1 MIEFWRGV
9 SMDSTLF
16 VDNTTDNLKKFWNSF
31 EAWHNKSD
39 VVEEMFKGEYTD
51 YNNWD
56 RGYFYLNID
65 YENEYK
71 DYYGISF
78 PTISQNETPSFEQIV
93 DYIVIAYARWIKTD
107 KRYYYT
113 IEINNRFEKFGLPY
127 RLSAGKVI
135 NKGYKTTEKIGKI
148 LNYRMFERKIQFAE
162 ENILRT
168 ELLDKKVALDYIID
182 ALQFLVSV
190 QDANNVEKKKIC
202 AASLVSDNKD
212 GKVYA
217 VIKKEIEEIMT
228 VSNEYFDIR
237 HNEYLNKA
245 KQIREPL
252 EDSGFIEY
260 LYNRAYALLYIL
272 RLRTNIEDLI
282 TEWEV

>member
-1 MIEFWRGV
+1 MDN
-9 SMDSTLF
+9 SMLD
-16 VDNTTDNLKKFWNSF
+16 VDYTNENLRKFWNSF
-31 EAWHNKSD
+31 ETWHNKSD
-39 VVEEMFKGEYTD
+39 VVEELFKAEYTD

-78 PTISQNETPSFEQIV
+78 PIVPKGETPSFDQIV
-93 DYIVIAYARWIKTD
+93 DYIVITYVRWIKTD
-107 KRYYYT
+107 KRYSYT
-113 IEINNRFEKFGLPY
+113 IEVNDRFEKFGLPY
-127 RLSAGKVI
+127 RLSSGQVI
-135 NKGYKTTEKIGKI
+135 NKGYKTTERVGKI
-148 LNYRMFERKIQFAE
+148 VNYRMFERKIQFAE

-168 ELLDKKVALDYIID
+168 ELLDKKVALDYLID
-182 ALQFLVSV
+182 ALQFFISV

-202 AASLVSDNKD
+202 AASLVSENKD

-228 VSNEYFDIR
+228 ISNEYFDIR

-272 RLRTNIEDLI
+272 RLRTNIKDLI
-282 TEWEV
+282 TEDEVKESGNAN

>member
-1 MIEFWRGV
+1 
-9 SMDSTLF
+9 MDNCILD
-16 VDNTTDNLKKFWNSF
+16 VYDINDNLKKFWNSF
-31 EAWHNKSD
+31 ETWHNKSD
-39 VVEEMFKGEYTD
+39 VVEELFKAEYTE

-65 YENEYK
+65 YENEYR

-78 PTISQNETPSFEQIV
+78 PIAHQGETPSFEQIV

-107 KRYYYT
+107 KRYSYT
-113 IEINNRFEKFGLPY
+113 IEVNNRFEKFGLPY
-127 RLSAGKVI
+127 RLSAGQVT
-135 NKGYKTTEKIGKI
+135 NKSYKTTEKIGKI
-148 LNYRMFERKIQFAE
+148 INYRMFERKIQFAE
-162 ENILRT
+162 ENILRA
-168 ELLDKKVALDYIID
+168 ELLDKKVALDYLID
-182 ALQFLVSV
+182 ALQFLISV

-228 VSNEYFDIR
+228 ISNEYFDIR

-272 RLRTNIEDLI
+272 RLRTNIKDLI
-282 TEWEV
+282 TEGEVKVIGNVN

>member
-1 MIEFWRGV
+1 MGN
-9 SMDSTLF
+9 TLE
-16 VDNTTDNLKKFWNSF
+16 VDNINENLKKFWNSF
-31 EAWHNKSD
+31 ETWHNKSD
-39 VVEEMFKGEYTD
+39 VVEELFKAEYTD
-51 YNNWD
+51 YDNWD

-78 PTISQNETPSFEQIV
+78 PVVPQGETPSFEQIV
-93 DYIVIAYARWIKTD
+93 DYIVITFARWIKTD
-107 KRYYYT
+107 KRYFYT
-113 IEINNRFEKFGLPY
+113 IEVNDRFEKFGLPY
-127 RLSAGKVI
+127 RLSAGQVI
-135 NKGYKTTEKIGKI
+135 KKGYKTTEKIGKI

-168 ELLDKKVALDYIID
+168 ELLDKKVALDYLID
-182 ALQFLVSV
+182 ALQFLISV
-190 QDANNVEKKKIC
+190 QDADNVEKKKIC

-217 VIKKEIEEIMT
+217 VIKKEIEEIMAI
-228 VSNEYFDIR
+228 SNEYFDIR

-252 EDSGFIEY
+252 SDSGFVEY

-272 RLRTNIEDLI
+272 RLRTNIKGLI
-282 TEWEV
+282 SEGDV

>member
-1 MIEFWRGV
+1 MGN
-9 SMDSTLF
+9 TLE
-16 VDNTTDNLKKFWNSF
+16 VDNRNENLKKFWNSF
-31 EAWHNKSD
+31 ETWHNKSD
-39 VVEEMFKGEYTD
+39 VVEELFKAEYTD
-51 YNNWD
+51 YDNWG

-65 YENEYK
+65 YENEYR

-78 PTISQNETPSFEQIV
+78 PVVPQGETPSFEQIV
-93 DYIVIAYARWIKTD
+93 DYIVITFARWIKTD
-107 KRYYYT
+107 KRYFYT
-113 IEINNRFEKFGLPY
+113 IEVNDRFEKFGLPY
-127 RLSAGKVI
+127 RLSAGQVI
-135 NKGYKTTEKIGKI
+135 KKGYKTTEKIGKI

-168 ELLDKKVALDYIID
+168 ELLDKKVALDYLID
-182 ALQFLVSV
+182 ALQFLISV
-190 QDANNVEKKKIC
+190 QDADNVEKKKIC

-217 VIKKEIEEIMT
+217 VIKKEIEEIMAI
-228 VSNEYFDIR
+228 SNEYFDIR

-252 EDSGFIEY
+252 SDSGFVEY

-272 RLRTNIEDLI
+272 RLRTNIKGLI
-282 TEWEV
+282 SEGDV